1 MFLNL
6 IDKIKLL
13 IDKILFYFLLY
24 IYFNVLL

>member
-13 IDKILFYFLLY
+13 IDKISFYFLLY